1 MRNEERD
8 AWWGPV
14 ALLMFLIAFS
24 MNLLVWQ
31 LSGGTEFSLI
41 VERMILGFTLAFG
54 LTSFALL
61 LISLGAVHRHVR
73 WQEQVMGLLLLTGLG
88 LSVTNWQMDGSV
100 AAMRDEGVILLS
112 GITAML
118 AALGLVF
125 GLLLALVTGREHV
138 PDPLLQME
146 STHGDVSIELED

>member
-1 MRNEERD
+1 MTEERD

-31 LSGGTEFSLI
+31 LSGGTEFSAI
-41 VERMILGFTLAFG
+41 VDRMILGFTLAFG
-54 LTSFALL
+54 VTSLALL
-61 LISLGAVHRHVR
+61 LISLGAMHRHVR
-73 WQEQVMGLLLLTGLG
+73 WQEQVVGLFLLAGLG
-88 LSVTNWQMDGSV
+88 LSLANWQMEGSFD
-100 AAMRDEGVILLS
+100 AMRDEGVILLS

-118 AALGLVF
+118 AAVGLVF
-125 GLLLALVTGREHV
+125 GLLLALVTGREHH

-146 STHGDVSIELED
+146 STRGDVSIELED

>member
-1 MRNEERD
+1 MTEERD

-41 VERMILGFTLAFG
+41 VERMILGFTFAFG
-54 LTSFALL
+54 VTSLGLL
-61 LISLGAVHRHVR
+61 LVSLGAVHRHVR
-73 WQEQVMGLLLLTGLG
+73 WQEQVIGLLLLAGLG
-88 LSVTNWQMDGSV
+88 LSLANWQMEGSFD
-100 AAMRDEGVILLS
+100 AMRDEGVILLS

-118 AALGLVF
+118 AAVGLVF
-125 GLLLALVTGREHV
+125 GLLLALVTGREHN
-138 PDPLLQME
+138 PDPLLQMG
-146 STHGDVSIELED
+146 STGGDVSIELED

>member
-1 MRNEERD
+1 MINEERD

-31 LSGGTEFSLI
+31 LSDGTEFSLI

-88 LSVTNWQMDGSV
+88 LSLTNWQMDGSF

-125 GLLLALVTGREHV
+125 GLLLALVTGREHI

>member
-1 MRNEERD
+1 MMNEERD

-14 ALLMFLIAFS
+14 ALLMLLIAFS
-24 MNLLVWQ
+24 MDLLVWQ

-41 VERMILGFTLAFG
+41 FERIILGFTLAFG

-73 WQEQVMGLLLLTGLG
+73 WQEQVVSLFLLAGLE
-88 LSVTNWQMDGSV
+88 LSLTNWQMDGSFD
-100 AAMRDEGVILLS
+100 AMRDEGVILLS

-125 GLLLALVTGREHV
+125 GLLLALVTGRKHS

-146 STHGDVSIELED
+146 STRGDVSLELDD